1 MNNPKTTLLEM
12 KEITKRFGSATANEN
27 VNFSTYSGEIHAL
40 VGENGAGKTTL
51 MNILY
56 GLYQPDEGEIYLR
69 DSLAHIRDPRQAIG
83 LGIGMVHQHFMLVPP
98 LTVTE
103 NIILGSEPQRGLF
116 LDLAGAETQVTNL
129 SKQFGLAVEP
139 KAKIEE
145 ISVGMEQRVEILKIL
160 YRNADLL
167 IFDEPTAV
175 LTPQETKELFQI
187 FRNLKQN
194 GKSIIFITH
203 KLQEVLE
210 ITDRI
215 TVMRQG
221 KVTGTL
227 STKEATKED
236 IARLMVGRDVVLKVD
251 KTTSKPGK
259 TILSV
264 DNLSAKNDRGLP
276 ALRNVSLEVRAGEIL
291 GIAGV
296 AGNGQTELA
305 EVITNLRHKTGGE
318 ICINGT
324 FSHIPEDRHKRG
336 LILDYSVAENSI
348 LGRHHSP
355 SFTSKGLLQF
365 EKISRFAR
373 NLISQY
379 DVRTPDQITPV
390 RALSGGN
397 QQKVIIGREFSKD
410 PDILVI
416 SQPTRG
422 VDVGAIEFIHKQII
436 AKRNEGKAIL
446 LISMELDEILSL
458 SDRVAVMYEGQIVA
472 TLDAAITNEEELGLL
487 MAGIRS

>member
-12 KEITKRFGSATANEN
+12 KNITKRFGSAAANEN
-27 VNFSTYSGEIHAL
+27 VNFSAYSGEIHAL

-69 DSLAHIRDPRQAIG
+69 GSLTHISDPRQAIG
-83 LGIGMVHQHFMLVPP
+83 FGIGMVHQHFMLVPP

-103 NIILGSEPQRGLF
+103 NIILGSEPRKGIF
-116 LDLAGAETQVTNL
+116 LDLAGAETQVTSI

-139 KAKIEE
+139 KAKIED

-210 ITDRI
+210 ITDNI

-221 KVTGTL
+221 KITGTL

-264 DNLSAKNDRGLP
+264 KNLSAKNDRGLP
-276 ALRNVSLEVRAGEIL
+276 ALRDVSLEARAGEIL

-305 EVITNLRHKTGGE
+305 EVITHLRHKTGGD
-318 ICINGT
+318 IYIDGT

-348 LGRHHSP
+348 LGRHRSP
-355 SFTSKGLLQF
+355 YFAEKGLLRF
-365 EKISRFAR
+365 EKISRFAED
-373 NLISQY
+373 LISQY

-397 QQKVIIGREFSKD
+397 QQKVIIGREFSKE
-410 PDILVI
+410 PDLLII

-446 LISMELDEILSL
+446 LLSMELDEILSL
-458 SDRVAVMYEGQIVA
+458 SDRVAVMYEGQIA
-472 TLDAAITNEEELGLL
+472 AILDAAATNEEELGLL